1 MYNNNQTIIDNS
13 NDVLFYV
20 FNVPILFLILY
31 CLSISLH
38 NCIGQITDFRNR
50 FKIQNNISEQ
60 NAYNISK
67 NMNKIIIICDISNNS
82 SENLNIDSD
91 PPSYKEITEE

>member
-38 NCIGQITDFRNR
+38 NCIGQITDFRRRLKVQDNVSH
-50 FKIQNNISEQ
+50 QND
-60 NAYNISK
+60 YNINK
-67 NMNKIIIICDISNNS
+67 NMNEFIVNCDISNNS
-82 SENLNIDSD
+82 SENLNINRD
-91 PPSYKEITEE
+91 PPSYKDITEE

>member
-60 NAYNISK
+60 NDNNI
-67 NMNKIIIICDISNNS
+67 NKIIIYYDISNNS
-82 SENLNIDSD
+82 NKVLDSIDD
-91 PPSYKEITEE
+91 LPSYNDIIKD